1 MRVGVPREIK
11 PDEYR
16 VGLTPT
22 AVREYVSRGHEV
34 VVETPAGQGAGYPD
48 EAYVRAGAKILP
60 DAAAVFEAAELIV
73 KVKEPQAVEWARL
86 TDKHILFTYLHLAP
100 DPAQAD
106 GLLASASPPI
116 PYEPVTHP
124 PASLPPR

>member
-1 MRVGVPREIK
+1 MEASMRVGVPREIK
-11 PDEYR
+11 SDEYR

-34 VVETPAGQGAGYPD
+34 VVETSAGQGAGYPD
-48 EAYVRAGAKILP
+48 EAYVKAGGPIAP
-60 DAAAVFEAAELIV
+60 DAAAVFAGTELIV
-73 KVKEPQAVEWARL
+73 KVKEPQPVEWARL

-106 GLLASASPPI
+106 GLLASGCAAISPP
-116 PYEPVTHP
+116 T
-124 PASLPPR
+124 ATDAFPR